1 MSDTN
6 VQNILSSGARFSKR
20 PRFWLVGLTK
30 IRQQVLRFSR
40 QRINWFKEKQESVL
54 LTTKHAQCVIYF
66 LGLYFCVADRDFVL
80 NNFIVAY

>member
-1 MSDTN
+1 MTPN
-6 VQNILSSGARFSKR
+6 GQNILSSGARFSKR
-20 PRFWLVGLTK
+20 PKFWLKLVGLTK

-66 LGLYFCVADRDFVL
+66 V
-80 NNFIVAY
+80 